1 LYLFRRL
8 LLWLRAWFKWEVCII
23 WSI

>member
-8 LLWLRAWFKWEVCII
+8 LLWLRAWFQWEVCII